1 MRETE
6 SSIEKRNTH
15 KNHLSKD
22 ENLHISFL
30 CCIFALEMTNQ
41 SLYDIILPLA
51 IADVYTYNIPE
62 ALLPIAYRQSPII
75 GCRVLVPLG
84 KKSIIGI
91 IYRQHEGELPANVK
105 VRDVLQ
111 IIDDTPIVTTEQ
123 LKLWEWLSSYY
134 MCTLGEVMAAALPSE
149 IIDDNYSA
157 ATTQY
162 IQLSPAFLAKEA
174 QEQLLGELK
183 RAKKQE
189 QLVRDFL
196 RLAQNYQVER
206 RALLDQSGVSG
217 AILRTLIDK
226 GIFLE
231 EERPISRL
239 RQYNGETQ
247 QPHPLDSQQTKA
259 IKEIRESWQ
268 EKNVTLLHGVT
279 SSGKTEVYIHLI
291 EEVLQQGKQVLY
303 LVPEIALTT
312 QLTDRLQAVF
322 GDKLVVYH
330 SKFSNA
336 ERVEIYNQ
344 VQCSSTEVQHSSK
357 LSSEE
362 KTILNYIEREALN
375 HAEQVETPKTRGRLI
390 LGARSAIFLPF
401 SNLGLI
407 IVDEE
412 HEPSYKQQDPAP
424 RYHARSAAIMM
435 AHWYGAKVLLGTAT
449 PSIESYYNAL
459 TGKYGLVE
467 MTERFQG
474 LQLPQITLIDL
485 QRQYHRKEMYGHFS
499 DPLVDR
505 IREELAKGKQVILF
519 QNRRGYAPFLQCPS
533 CGEVPK
539 CPNCDVSMTYHKANR
554 TLVCHCCGHSSSAQN
569 HCPKCKTEYR
579 TQGFGTERLEEEI
592 QGLFPEARV
601 LRMDLDSTRKKDAY
615 QTIIDRFA
623 KHEVDILIGTQ
634 MVTKGLH
641 FNDVSLVAVLQADS
655 LLNQPDFR
663 SYEHAFQMLEQVSG
677 RAGRTGSQGEVMI
690 QTFNTK
696 NPVFEFLKTHNYK
709 GLYHQQIAERE
720 LFKYPPYQ
728 RLIMLTL
735 RHRDLGRL
743 EAAATLLQQS
753 LQQSFGERVSGVII
767 PSVTKVNN
775 QWVRQIRLRV
785 ETTANITRAK
795 ALVKEHI
802 AIVQQHEKCK
812 GTIILP
818 DVDPM

>member
-1 MRETE
+1 MQ
-6 SSIEKRNTH
+6 
-15 KNHLSKD
+15 
-22 ENLHISFL
+22 F
-30 CCIFALEMTNQ
+30 
-41 SLYDIILPLA
+41 DIILPLA
-51 IADVYTYNIPE
+51 IADVYTYNIPA
-62 ALLPIAYRQSPII
+62 ALLPIANRQSPTT

-91 IYRQHEGELPANVK
+91 IYRQHEGDLPANVK

-111 IIDDTPIVTTEQ
+111 IVDETPIVTAEQ

-162 IQLSPAFLAKEA
+162 IQLSPAYLAKEA

-196 RLAQNYQVER
+196 LRLAQNYQVER
-206 RALLDQSGVSG
+206 RVLLEQSGVSG
-217 AILRTLIDK
+217 AILRILIDK

-239 RQYNGETQ
+239 RQYTGETQ
-247 QPHPLDSQQTKA
+247 MPHSLDSQQSRA
-259 IKEIRESWQ
+259 IREIRESWQ

-291 EEVLQQGKQVLY
+291 EEMLKQGKQVLY

-330 SKFSNA
+330 SKFTNA
-336 ERVEIYNQ
+336 ERVEIYH
-344 VQCSSTEVQHSSK
+344 EVK
-357 LSSEE
+357 GER
-362 KTILNYIEREALN
+362 REA
-375 HAEQVETPKTRGRLI
+375 KGRVI

-401 SNLGLI
+401 SDLGLI

-435 AHWYGAKVLLGTAT
+435 ANWYGAKVLLGTAT

-459 TGKYGLVE
+459 NGKYGLVE

-474 LQLPQITLIDL
+474 LQLPHITLIDL
-485 QRQYHRKEMYGHFS
+485 QRQYHRKEMYGHFA

-554 TLVCHCCGHSSSAQN
+554 TLVCHCCGHSTIAPN
-569 HCPKCKTEYR
+569 YCPKCKTEYR

-592 QGLFPEARV
+592 QGLFPDARV

-690 QTFNTK
+690 QTFDPK
-696 NPVFEFLKTHNYK
+696 NSLYQHLIAHDYQ
-709 GLYHQQIAERE
+709 GLYAEQIAERKA
-720 LFKYPPYQ
+720 FGFPPHH
-728 RLIMLTL
+728 RMIMLTL
-735 RHRDLGRL
+735 KHRDMQRL
-743 EAAATLLQQS
+743 TAASDMLQQR
-753 LQQSFGERVSGVII
+753 LQHAFGTRVSGVIL
-767 PSVTKVNN
+767 PSVARTQNMY
-775 QWVRQIRLRV
+775 VRQIRLTI
-785 ETTANITRAK
+785 EANANIARAK
-795 ALVKEHI
+795 EMVREQI
-802 AIVQQHEKCK
+802 MFVQQQATCK

>member
-1 MRETE
+1 M
-6 SSIEKRNTH
+6 
-15 KNHLSKD
+15 
-22 ENLHISFL
+22 HISFL
-30 CCIFALEMTNQ
+30 FCTFAFEMTNQ

-62 ALLPIAYRQSPII
+62 ALLPIANRQLPIT

-91 IYRQHEGELPANVK
+91 IYRQHEGELPASVK
-105 VRDVLQ
+105 VRDALQ
-111 IIDDTPIVTTEQ
+111 IIDETPIITAEQ

-162 IQLSPAFLAKEA
+162 IQLSPAYLAKEA
-174 QEQLLGELK
+174 QQQLLGELK

-206 RALLDQSGVSG
+206 RLLLEQTGVSG

-226 GIFLE
+226 GIFIE

-247 QPHPLDSQQTKA
+247 QPHPLDSQQSRA
-259 IKEIRESWQ
+259 IAEIRESWQ

-322 GDKLVVYH
+322 GDQLVVYH

-336 ERVEIYNQ
+336 ERVEIYNEVRQ
-344 VQCSSTEVQHSSK
+344 ASPKSSPK
-357 LSSEE
+357 GKDFNFEE
-362 KTILNYIEREALN
+362 KLPSLQGGAG
-375 HAEQVETPKTRGRLI
+375 GRLI

-435 AHWYGAKVLLGTAT
+435 THWYRAKVLLGTAT
-449 PSIESYYNAL
+449 PSIESYHNAL
-459 TGKYGLVE
+459 SGKYGLVE

-474 LQLPQITLIDL
+474 LQLPQITMIDL
-485 QRQYHRKEMYGHFS
+485 QHQYHRKEMYGHFS

-519 QNRRGYAPFLQCPS
+519 QNRRGYAPVLQCTK
-533 CGEVPK
+533 CGEAPK
-539 CPNCDVSMTYHKANR
+539 CPNCDVTMTYHKAHN
-554 TLVCHCCGHSSSAQN
+554 TLNCHYCGHHSSIITRGSLLT
-569 HCPKCKTEYR
+569 CPKCGGEMR

-655 LLNQPDFR
+655 LLNTPDFR

-690 QTFNTK
+690 QTFDPK
-696 NPVFEFLKTHNYK
+696 NN
-709 GLYHQQIAERE
+709 LYQHLIHHDYQALYNEQIAERKA
-720 LFKYPPYQ
+720 FGFPPYH
-728 RLIMLTL
+728 RMIMLTL
-735 RHRDLGRL
+735 KHRDIGRL
-743 EAAATLLQQS
+743 DAASSMLQQR
-753 LQQSFGERVSGVII
+753 LQQVFGTRVSGVIV
-767 PSVTKVNN
+767 PSVARTQNMY
-775 QWVRQIRLRV
+775 VRQIRLTI
-785 ETTANITRAK
+785 EATANISRAK
-795 ALVKEHI
+795 EMLREQI
-802 AIVQQHEKCK
+802 CFVQQQNQCK

>member
-1 MRETE
+1 MGNE
-6 SSIEKRNTH
+6 
-15 KNHLSKD
+15 
-22 ENLHISFL
+22 
-30 CCIFALEMTNQ
+30 

-51 IADVYTYNIPE
+51 IADVYTYRTLSIP
-62 ALLPIAYRQSPII
+62 LQGGRDVI

-91 IYRQHEGELPANVK
+91 IYRKHEGELPASVK

-111 IIDDTPIVTTEQ
+111 IVDETPIVTAEQ

-162 IQLSPAFLAKEA
+162 IQLSPAYLAKEA

-206 RALLDQSGVSG
+206 RILLEQSGVSG

-239 RQYNGETQ
+239 RQYKGETQ
-247 QPHPLDSQQTKA
+247 QPHLLDSQQSRA
-259 IKEIRESWQ
+259 IAEIRESWQ

-291 EEVLQQGKQVLY
+291 EEILQQGKQVLY

-336 ERVEIYNQ
+336 ERVEIYNNIRTKNQ
-344 VQCSSTEVQHSSK
+344 EPRT
-357 LSSEE
+357 
-362 KTILNYIEREALN
+362 KTGK
-375 HAEQVETPKTRGRLI
+375 VI

-401 SNLGLI
+401 SDLGLI

-435 AHWYGAKVLLGTAT
+435 AQWYGAKVLLGTAT
-449 PSIESYYNAL
+449 PSIESYHNAL
-459 TGKYGLVE
+459 NGKYGLVE

-485 QRQYHRKEMYGHFS
+485 QRQYHRKEMYGHFA

-554 TLVCHCCGHSSSAQN
+554 SLVCHCCGHSTSAPTL
-569 HCPKCKTEYR
+569 CPKCKIEYR

-592 QGLFPEARV
+592 QGLFPEALV

-655 LLNQPDFR
+655 ILNQPDFR
-663 SYEHAFQMLEQVSG
+663 SYEYAFQMLEQVSG
-677 RAGRTGSQGEVMI
+677 RAGRTGCQGEVMI
-690 QTFNTK
+690 QTFDPK
-696 NPVFEFLKTHNYK
+696 NSLYQHLIEHDYQ
-709 GLYHQQIAERE
+709 GLYAEQIAERKA
-720 LFKYPPYQ
+720 FGFPPYH
-728 RLIMLTL
+728 RMIMLTL
-735 RHRDLGRL
+735 KHRDMGRL
-743 EAAATLLQQS
+743 EAASGLLQQR
-753 LQQSFGERVSGVII
+753 LQQAFGTRVSGVIV
-767 PSVTKVNN
+767 PSVARTQNMY
-775 QWVRQIRLRV
+775 VRQIRLTI
-785 ETTANITRAK
+785 EANANITRAK
-795 ALVKEHI
+795 EMVREQSRW
-802 AIVQQHEKCK
+802 VQQQTQCK
-812 GTIILP
+812 GVVILP

>member
-1 MRETE
+1 M
-6 SSIEKRNTH
+6 
-15 KNHLSKD
+15 L
-22 ENLHISFL
+22 F
-30 CCIFALEMTNQ
+30 
-41 SLYDIILPLA
+41 DIILPLA
-51 IADVYTYNIPE
+51 IADVYTYRVSDT
-62 ALLPIAYRQSPII
+62 ALRAPQQSTDCSGAPLRDGVPPI

-91 IYRQHEGELPANVK
+91 IYRKHEGELPASVK

-111 IIDDTPIVTTEQ
+111 IIDDTPIVTAEQ

-162 IQLSPAFLAKEA
+162 IQLSPAYLAKEA

-189 QLVRDFL
+189 QLVHDFL

-206 RALLDQSGVSG
+206 RTLLEQSGVSG

-239 RQYNGETQ
+239 RQYTGETQ
-247 QPHPLDSQQTKA
+247 QPHSLDSQQSRA
-259 IKEIRESWQ
+259 IAEIRESWQ

-291 EEVLQQGKQVLY
+291 EEVLQLGKQVLY

-336 ERVEIYNQ
+336 ERVEIYH
-344 VQCSSTEVQHSSK
+344 EVK
-357 LSSEE
+357 GDEAMR
-362 KTILNYIEREALN
+362 REAR
-375 HAEQVETPKTRGRLI
+375 VI

-401 SNLGLI
+401 SELGLI

-435 AHWYGAKVLLGTAT
+435 AGWYGAKVLLGTAT
-449 PSIESYYNAL
+449 PSIESYHNAL
-459 TGKYGLVE
+459 NGKYGLVE

-474 LQLPQITLIDL
+474 LQLPQITMIDL
-485 QRQYHRKEMYGHFS
+485 QRQYHRKEMYGHFA
-499 DPLVDR
+499 DPLVYR

-554 TLVCHCCGHSSSAQN
+554 TLVCHCCGHSTSAPN

-655 LLNQPDFR
+655 LLNTPDFR

-690 QTFNTK
+690 QTFDPK
-696 NPVFEFLKTHNYK
+696 NSLYQHLIQHDYQ
-709 GLYHQQIAERE
+709 GLYAEQIAERKA
-720 LFKYPPYQ
+720 FGFPPYY
-728 RLIMLTL
+728 RMIMLTL
-735 RHRDLGRL
+735 KHRDMQRL
-743 EAAATLLQQS
+743 TAASDMLQQR
-753 LQQSFGERVSGVII
+753 LQQAFGTRVSGVIV
-767 PSVTKVNN
+767 PSVARTQNMY
-775 QWVRQIRLRV
+775 VRQIRLTI
-785 ETTANITRAK
+785 EANANITRAK
-795 ALVKEHI
+795 TLLKEHI
-802 AIVQQHEKCK
+802 SFVQQQDKCK

>member
-1 MRETE
+1 ML
-6 SSIEKRNTH
+6 IYCFLIK
-15 KNHLSKD
+15 KC
-22 ENLHISFL
+22 SFTCTCVFFVVPL
-30 CCIFALEMTNQ
+30 QEMTNQ

-51 IADVYTYNIPE
+51 IADVYTYRTPSIP
-62 ALLPIAYRQSPII
+62 LQGGRDVI

-84 KKSIIGI
+84 KKSVIGI
-91 IYRQHEGELPANVK
+91 IYRKHEGELPANVK

-111 IIDDTPIVTTEQ
+111 IVDETPIVTAEQ
-123 LKLWEWLSSYY
+123 IKLWEWLSSYY

-162 IQLSPAFLAKEA
+162 IQLSPAYLAKEV
-174 QEQLLGELK
+174 QEQLFRELK

-206 RALLDQSGVSG
+206 RVLLEQSGVSG

-239 RQYNGETQ
+239 RQYKGETQ
-247 QPHPLDSQQTKA
+247 KPHTLDSQQSRA
-259 IKEIRESWQ
+259 IEEIRKSWQ

-322 GDKLVVYH
+322 GDRLVVYH

-336 ERVEIYNQ
+336 ERVEIYN
-344 VQCSSTEVQHSSK
+344 EVK
-357 LSSEE
+357 GDRL
-362 KTILNYIEREALN
+362 K
-375 HAEQVETPKTRGRLI
+375 VKGRVI

-401 SNLGLI
+401 SELGLI

-435 AHWYGAKVLLGTAT
+435 AQWYGAKVLLGTAT
-449 PSIESYYNAL
+449 PSIESYHNAL
-459 TGKYGLVE
+459 SGKYGLVE

-474 LQLPQITLIDL
+474 LQLPTITMIDL
-485 QRQYHRKEMYGHFS
+485 QRQYHRKEMYGHFA

-554 TLVCHCCGHSSSAQN
+554 TLVCHCCGHSISAPS

-592 QGLFPEARV
+592 QGLFPKARV

-690 QTFNTK
+690 QTFDPK
-696 NPVFEFLKTHNYK
+696 NSLYQHLIAHDYQ
-709 GLYHQQIAERE
+709 GLYSEQIAERKA
-720 LFKYPPYQ
+720 FGFPPYH
-728 RLIMLTL
+728 RMIMLTL
-735 RHRDLGRL
+735 KHRDMQRL
-743 EAAATLLQQS
+743 TAASSMLQQR
-753 LQQSFGERVSGVII
+753 LQQAFGSRVSGVIL
-767 PSVTKVNN
+767 PSVARTQNMY
-775 QWVRQIRLRV
+775 VRQIRLTI
-785 ETTANITRAK
+785 EANANIVRAK
-795 ALVKEHI
+795 ELVREQSRW
-802 AIVQQHEKCK
+802 VQQQAQCK
-812 GTIILP
+812 GIIILP

>member
-1 MRETE
+1 M
-6 SSIEKRNTH
+6 
-15 KNHLSKD
+15 L
-22 ENLHISFL
+22 F
-30 CCIFALEMTNQ
+30 
-41 SLYDIILPLA
+41 DIILPLA
-51 IADVYTYNIPE
+51 IADVYTYRVVDARE
-62 ALLPIAYRQSPII
+62 ASYGTAMPIGNGTAMPIGYGTAAPIGYGTAQAPI

-91 IYRQHEGELPANVK
+91 IYRKHEGELPENVK

-111 IIDDTPIVTTEQ
+111 IIDDTPIVTSQQ
-123 LKLWEWLSSYY
+123 LQLWDWLSSYY

-162 IQLSPAFLAKEA
+162 IQLAPAYLAKEA

-206 RALLDQSGVSG
+206 RVLLEQSGVSG

-231 EERPISRL
+231 EEHPISRL
-239 RQYNGETQ
+239 RQYRGETQ
-247 QPHPLDSQQTKA
+247 LPHNLDNQQSRA
-259 IKEIRESWQ
+259 IAEIRKSWQ

-291 EEVLQQGKQVLY
+291 EEVLKQGKQVLY

-344 VQCSSTEVQHSSK
+344 VQYSSTVVQHSSK
-357 LSSEE
+357 LSSEK
-362 KTILNYIEREALN
+362 KTILNNFEREALN
-375 HAEQVETPKTRGRLI
+375 YAEQVDTPKTRGRLI

-401 SNLGLI
+401 NNLGLI

-435 AHWYGAKVLLGTAT
+435 AQWYGAKVLLGTAT
-449 PSIESYYNAL
+449 PSIESYHNAL
-459 TGKYGLVE
+459 NGKYGLVE

-474 LQLPQITLIDL
+474 LQLPHITLIDL
-485 QRQYHRKEMYGHFS
+485 QRQYHRKEMYGHFA

-539 CPNCDVSMTYHKANR
+539 CPNCDVSMTYHKANH
-554 TLVCHCCGHSSSAQN
+554 TLVCHCCGHSATAPN
-569 HCPKCKTEYR
+569 HCPKCNTEYR

-592 QGLFPEARV
+592 HGLFPAARV

-615 QTIIDRFA
+615 QTIIDQFA

-655 LLNQPDFR
+655 LLNQPNFR
-663 SYEHAFQMLEQVSG
+663 SYEQAFQMLEQVSG

-690 QTFNTK
+690 QTFDPK
-696 NPVFEFLKTHNYK
+696 NSLYQHLIEHDYQ
-709 GLYHQQIAERE
+709 GLFAEQIAERKA
-720 LFKYPPYQ
+720 FGFPPYH
-728 RLIMLTL
+728 RMIMLTL
-735 RHRDLGRL
+735 KHRDMQRL
-743 EAAATLLQQS
+743 TTASDLLQQR
-753 LQQSFGERVSGVII
+753 LQQVFGARISGVIM
-767 PSVTKVNN
+767 PSIARTQNMH
-775 QWVRQIRLRV
+775 VRQIRLTI
-785 ETTANITRAK
+785 EANANIARAK
-795 ALVKEHI
+795 EMVREQIKLVL
-802 AIVQQHEKCK
+802 QHATCK
-812 GTIILP
+812 GTIIQP

>member
-1 MRETE
+1 M
-6 SSIEKRNTH
+6 
-15 KNHLSKD
+15 
-22 ENLHISFL
+22 
-30 CCIFALEMTNQ
+30 
-41 SLYDIILPLA
+41 LYDIILPLA
-51 IADVYTYNIPE
+51 ISDVYTYNIPE
-62 ALLPIAYRQSPII
+62 TIQYPQI
-75 GCRVLVPLG
+75 GSRVLVPIG
-84 KKSIIGI
+84 RKSIIGI
-91 IYRQHEGELPANVK
+91 IYRRHEGELAPNIK
-105 VRDVLQ
+105 VRDIMQV
-111 IIDDTPIVTTEQ
+111 IDEQPIVTEKQ
-123 LKLWEWLSSYY
+123 LQLWDWLSQYY

-157 ATTQY
+157 ATTQF
-162 IQLSPAFLAKEA
+162 IQLSPAYIAKEA
-174 QEQLLGELK
+174 QEQLFKDLQ

-206 RALLDQSGVSG
+206 RVLLEQSGVSG
-217 AILRTLIDK
+217 AILRILIDK
-226 GIFLE
+226 GVFLE
-231 EERPISRL
+231 EQRPISRL
-239 RQYNGETQ
+239 QQYTGETQ
-247 QPHPLDSQQTKA
+247 SPHTLDQQQSKA
-259 IKEIRESWQ
+259 LAAIQQAW
-268 EKNVTLLHGVT
+268 EKTPVTLLHGVT
-279 SSGKTEVYIHLI
+279 SSGKTEVYIHL
-291 EEVLQQGKQVLY
+291 VDQALKQGKQVLY

-312 QLTDRLQAVF
+312 QLTDRLRAVF
-322 GDKLVVYH
+322 GDQLVVYH
-330 SKFSNA
+330 SRFSNA
-336 ERVEIYNQ
+336 ERVEIYNR
-344 VQCSSTEVQHSSK
+344 VKEDEAMRRRGEEVK
-357 LSSEE
+357 G
-362 KTILNYIEREALN
+362 K
-375 HAEQVETPKTRGRLI
+375 VI

-401 SNLGLI
+401 NDLGLI

-467 MTERFQG
+467 MKERFQG
-474 LQLPQITLIDL
+474 LQLPQITMIDL
-485 QRQYHRKEMYGHFS
+485 QRQYHRKEMYGHFA

-505 IREELAKGKQVILF
+505 IREELSKGKQVILF
-519 QNRRGYAPFLQCPS
+519 QNRRGYAPVLQCTQ
-533 CGEVPK
+533 CGEAPK
-539 CPNCDVSMTYHKANR
+539 CPNCDVTMTYHKAHN
-554 TLVCHCCGHSSSAQN
+554 TLNCHYCGHHSSLITHSSSLT
-569 HCPKCKTEYR
+569 CPKCGGEMR

-601 LRMDLDSTRKKDAY
+601 ARMDLDSTRKKDAH

-655 LLNQPDFR
+655 LLNTPDFR
-663 SYEHAFQMLEQVSG
+663 SYEQAFQMLEQVSG

-690 QTFNTK
+690 QTFNPK
-696 NPVFEFLKTHNYK
+696 NPVFEFLKAHDYE
-709 GLYHQQIAERE
+709 GLYQQQIAERE

-743 EAAATLLQQS
+743 DAAATLLQQR

-767 PSVTKVNN
+767 PSVTKISN

-785 ETTANITRAK
+785 ETTANIARAK
-795 ALVKEHI
+795 VLLKEHI
-802 AIVQQHEKCK
+802 VFVQQQEKCK

>member
-1 MRETE
+1 M
-6 SSIEKRNTH
+6 
-15 KNHLSKD
+15 KD
-22 ENLHISFL
+22 ENLHM
-30 CCIFALEMTNQ
+30 CIFCRTFAFEMTDQ

-51 IADVYTYNIPE
+51 IADVYTYRVVDA
-62 ALLPIAYRQSPII
+62 ALRAPQQSTDCSGTPLRDGVPPNGYRTAMPI

-84 KKSIIGI
+84 KKSVIGI
-91 IYRQHEGELPANVK
+91 IYRKHEGELPANVK

-111 IIDDTPIVTTEQ
+111 IVDETPIVTAEQ
-123 LKLWEWLSSYY
+123 IKLWEWLSSYY

-162 IQLSPAFLAKEA
+162 IQLAPVYLAKEA
-174 QEQLLGELK
+174 QEQLFGELK

-206 RALLDQSGVSG
+206 RLLLEQTGVSG

-239 RQYNGETQ
+239 RQYKGETQ
-247 QPHPLDSQQTKA
+247 KPHTLDSQQSRV
-259 IKEIRESWQ
+259 IEEIRKSWQ
-268 EKNVTLLHGVT
+268 ERNVTLLHGVT

-291 EEVLQQGKQVLY
+291 KEVLQQDKQVLY

-336 ERVEIYNQ
+336 ERVEIYNHIRAKNQ
-344 VQCSSTEVQHSSK
+344 EPRT
-357 LSSEE
+357 
-362 KTILNYIEREALN
+362 KTGK
-375 HAEQVETPKTRGRLI
+375 VI

-401 SNLGLI
+401 SELGLI

-435 AHWYGAKVLLGTAT
+435 AQWYGAKVLLGTAT
-449 PSIESYYNAL
+449 PSIESYHNAL
-459 TGKYGLVE
+459 SGKYGLVE

-474 LQLPQITLIDL
+474 LQLPKITMIDL
-485 QRQYHRKEMYGHFS
+485 QRQYHRKEMYGHFA

-554 TLVCHCCGHSSSAQN
+554 TLVCHCCGHSISAPS

-690 QTFNTK
+690 QTFDPK
-696 NPVFEFLKTHNYK
+696 NSLYQHLIAHDYQ
-709 GLYHQQIAERE
+709 GLYSEQIAERKV
-720 LFKYPPYQ
+720 FGFPPYH
-728 RLIMLTL
+728 RMIMLTL
-735 RHRDLGRL
+735 KHRDMQRL
-743 EAAATLLQQS
+743 TAASSMLQQR
-753 LQQSFGERVSGVII
+753 LQQAFGSRVSGVIL
-767 PSVTKVNN
+767 PSVARTQNMY
-775 QWVRQIRLRV
+775 VRQIRLTI
-785 ETTANITRAK
+785 EANANIVRAK
-795 ALVKEHI
+795 ELVREHI
-802 AIVQQHEKCK
+802 GFVQQQSACK

>member
-1 MRETE
+1 
-6 SSIEKRNTH
+6 
-15 KNHLSKD
+15 
-22 ENLHISFL
+22 
-30 CCIFALEMTNQ
+30 MTNQ

-51 IADVYTYNIPE
+51 IADVYTYRVSDIG
-62 ALLPIAYRQSPII
+62 YRVSDASLI

-91 IYRQHEGELPANVK
+91 IYRKHEGELPTNVK

-111 IIDDTPIVTTEQ
+111 IVDETPIVTAEQ

-162 IQLSPAFLAKEA
+162 IQLSPAYLAKEA

-206 RALLDQSGVSG
+206 RVLLEQSGVSG

-239 RQYNGETQ
+239 RQYNGEIQ
-247 QPHPLDSQQTKA
+247 QPHTLDSQQSRA
-259 IKEIRESWQ
+259 IAEIRESWL

-336 ERVEIYNQ
+336 ERVEIYNEVRQ
-344 VQCSSTEVQHSSK
+344 ASPKSSPK
-357 LSSEE
+357 GKDFNFEE
-362 KTILNYIEREALN
+362 KLPSLQGGAG
-375 HAEQVETPKTRGRLI
+375 GRLI

-401 SNLGLI
+401 NNLGLI

-449 PSIESYYNAL
+449 PSIESYHNAL
-459 TGKYGLVE
+459 SGKYGLVE

-474 LQLPQITLIDL
+474 LQLPQITMIDL
-485 QRQYHRKEMYGHFS
+485 QRQYHRKEMYGHFA
-499 DPLVDR
+499 DPLVDK

-519 QNRRGYAPFLQCPS
+519 QNRRGYAPVLQCTK
-533 CGEVPK
+533 CGEAPK
-539 CPNCDVSMTYHKANR
+539 CPNCDVTMTYHKATNS
-554 TLVCHCCGHSSSAQN
+554 LVCHYCGHSTRIPSK
-569 HCPKCKTEYR
+569 CPKCGGEMR

-592 QGLFPEARV
+592 HGLFPEARV
-601 LRMDLDSTRKKDAY
+601 ARMDLDSTRKKDAY

-623 KHEVDILIGTQ
+623 NHEVDILIGTQ

-655 LLNQPDFR
+655 LLNTPDFR
-663 SYEHAFQMLEQVSG
+663 SYEQAFQMLEQVSG
-677 RAGRTGSQGEVMI
+677 RAGRTSSQGEVMV
-690 QTFNTK
+690 QTFNPK
-696 NPVFEFLKTHNYK
+696 NPVFEFLKTHDYE
-709 GLYHQQIAERE
+709 GLYSQQIAERE

-743 EAAATLLQQS
+743 EAAATLLQQR

-767 PSVTKVNN
+767 PSVTKVSN
-775 QWVRQIRLRV
+775 QWVRQIRLRI
-785 ETTANITRAK
+785 ETTANIARAK

-802 AIVQQHEKCK
+802 TFVQQQEKCK

>member
-1 MRETE
+1 M
-6 SSIEKRNTH
+6 
-15 KNHLSKD
+15 
-22 ENLHISFL
+22 HISFL
-30 CCIFALEMTNQ
+30 FCTFAFEMTNQ

-62 ALLPIAYRQSPII
+62 ALLPIANRQLPIT

-91 IYRQHEGELPANVK
+91 IYRQHEGELPASVK
-105 VRDVLQ
+105 VRDALQ
-111 IIDDTPIVTTEQ
+111 IIDETPIITAEQ

-162 IQLSPAFLAKEA
+162 IQLSPAYLAKEA
-174 QEQLLGELK
+174 QQQLLGELK

-206 RALLDQSGVSG
+206 RLLLEQTGVSG

-226 GIFLE
+226 GIFIE

-247 QPHPLDSQQTKA
+247 QPHSLDSQQSRA
-259 IKEIRESWQ
+259 IAEIRESWQ

-322 GDKLVVYH
+322 GDQLVVYH

-336 ERVEIYNQ
+336 ERVEIYNEVRQ
-344 VQCSSTEVQHSSK
+344 ASPKSSPK
-357 LSSEE
+357 GKDFNFEE
-362 KTILNYIEREALN
+362 KLPSLQGGAG
-375 HAEQVETPKTRGRLI
+375 GRLI

-435 AHWYGAKVLLGTAT
+435 THWYRAKVLLGTAT
-449 PSIESYYNAL
+449 PSIESYHNAL
-459 TGKYGLVE
+459 SGKYGLVE

-474 LQLPQITLIDL
+474 LQLPQITMIDL
-485 QRQYHRKEMYGHFS
+485 QHQYHRKEMYGHFS

-519 QNRRGYAPFLQCPS
+519 QNRRGYAPVLQCTK
-533 CGEVPK
+533 CGEAPK
-539 CPNCDVSMTYHKANR
+539 CPNCDVTMTYHKAHN
-554 TLVCHCCGHSSSAQN
+554 TLNCHYCGHHSSIITRGSLLT
-569 HCPKCKTEYR
+569 CPKCGGEMR

-655 LLNQPDFR
+655 LLNTPDFR

-690 QTFNTK
+690 QTFDPK
-696 NPVFEFLKTHNYK
+696 NN
-709 GLYHQQIAERE
+709 LYQHLIHHDYQALYNEQIAERKA
-720 LFKYPPYQ
+720 FGFPPYH
-728 RLIMLTL
+728 RMIMLTL
-735 RHRDLGRL
+735 KHRDIGRL
-743 EAAATLLQQS
+743 DAASSMLQQR
-753 LQQSFGERVSGVII
+753 LQQVFGTRVSGVIV
-767 PSVTKVNN
+767 PSVARTQNMY
-775 QWVRQIRLRV
+775 VRQIRLTI
-785 ETTANITRAK
+785 EATANISRAK
-795 ALVKEHI
+795 EMLREQI
-802 AIVQQHEKCK
+802 CFVQQQNQCK

>member
-1 MRETE
+1 M
-6 SSIEKRNTH
+6 
-15 KNHLSKD
+15 
-22 ENLHISFL
+22 HISFL
-30 CCIFALEMTNQ
+30 FCTFAFEMTNQ

-62 ALLPIAYRQSPII
+62 ALLPIAYRLSPIT

-91 IYRQHEGELPANVK
+91 IYRKHEGELPASVK

-111 IIDDTPIVTTEQ
+111 IIDDTPIVTAEQ

-134 MCTLGEVMAAALPSE
+134 MCTLGEVMSAALPSE

-162 IQLSPAFLAKEA
+162 IQLSPAYLAQEA
-174 QEQLLGELK
+174 QEQLFKDLQ

-206 RALLDQSGVSG
+206 RLLLEQSGVSG

-247 QPHPLDSQQTKA
+247 QPHSLDSQQSRA
-259 IKEIRESWQ
+259 ITEIRESWL

-336 ERVEIYNQ
+336 ERVEIYH
-344 VQCSSTEVQHSSK
+344 EVK
-357 LSSEE
+357 GDEAMR
-362 KTILNYIEREALN
+362 REAR
-375 HAEQVETPKTRGRLI
+375 VI

-401 SNLGLI
+401 SDLGLI

-449 PSIESYYNAL
+449 PSIESFHNAL
-459 TGKYGLVE
+459 SGKYGLVE
-467 MTERFQG
+467 MKERFQG
-474 LQLPQITLIDL
+474 LQLPQITMIDL
-485 QRQYHRKEMYGHFS
+485 QRQYHRKEMYGHFA
-499 DPLVDR
+499 DPLVDK

-519 QNRRGYAPFLQCPS
+519 QNRRGYAPVLQCTK
-533 CGEVPK
+533 CGEAPK
-539 CPNCDVSMTYHKANR
+539 CPNCDVTMTYHKATNS
-554 TLVCHCCGHSSSAQN
+554 LVCHYCGHSTRIPSK
-569 HCPKCKTEYR
+569 CPKCDGEMR

-592 QGLFPEARV
+592 HGLFPEARV
-601 LRMDLDSTRKKDAY
+601 ARMDLDSTRKKDAY
-615 QTIIDRFA
+615 QTIIDQFA
-623 KHEVDILIGTQ
+623 NHEVDILIGTQ

-655 LLNQPDFR
+655 LLNTPDFR
-663 SYEHAFQMLEQVSG
+663 SYEQAFQMLEQVSG

-690 QTFNTK
+690 QTFNPK
-696 NPVFEFLKTHNYK
+696 NPVFEFLKAHDYN
-709 GLYHQQIAERE
+709 GLYNQQIAERE

-743 EAAATLLQQS
+743 DAAATLLQQR

-767 PSVTKVNN
+767 PSVTKVSN
-775 QWVRQIRLRV
+775 QWVRQIRLRI

-795 ALVKEHI
+795 TLLKEQI
-802 AIVQQHEKCK
+802 LFVQQQEKCK

>member
-1 MRETE
+1 M
-6 SSIEKRNTH
+6 
-15 KNHLSKD
+15 
-22 ENLHISFL
+22 
-30 CCIFALEMTNQ
+30 
-41 SLYDIILPLA
+41 
-51 IADVYTYNIPE
+51 
-62 ALLPIAYRQSPII
+62 
-75 GCRVLVPLG
+75 VPLG
-84 KKSIIGI
+84 RKSIIGI
-91 IYRQHEGELPANVK
+91 IYRKHEGELPANIK
-105 VRDVLQ
+105 VRDVMQ
-111 IIDDTPIVTTEQ
+111 IIDEEPIVTAEQ

-162 IQLSPAFLAKEA
+162 IQLAPAYLAKEA

-206 RALLDQSGVSG
+206 RVLLEQSGVSG
-217 AILRTLIDK
+217 AILRTLIEK
-226 GIFLE
+226 GVFLE
-231 EERPISRL
+231 EQRPVSRL
-239 RQYNGETQ
+239 LQYTGEIQSPKTLDIQ
-247 QPHPLDSQQTKA
+247 QSRALTA
-259 IKEIRESWQ
+259 IQRAW
-268 EKNVTLLHGVT
+268 EKTPVTLLHGVT

-291 EEVLQQGKQVLY
+291 DQALKQGKQVLY

-312 QLTDRLQAVF
+312 QLTDRLRAVF
-322 GDKLVVYH
+322 GDQLLVYH

-344 VQCSSTEVQHSSK
+344 VKGDEAMRRRG
-357 LSSEE
+357 EE
-362 KTILNYIEREALN
+362 AKGM
-375 HAEQVETPKTRGRLI
+375 VI

-401 SNLGLI
+401 NDLGLI

-435 AHWYGAKVLLGTAT
+435 AYWYGAKVLLGTAT

-459 TGKYGLVE
+459 SGKYGLVE
-467 MTERFQG
+467 MKERFQG
-474 LQLPQITLIDL
+474 LQLPQISMIDL
-485 QRQYHRKEMYGHFS
+485 QRQYHRKEMYGHFA

-519 QNRRGYAPFLQCPS
+519 QNRRGYAPVLQCTQ
-533 CGEVPK
+533 CGEAPK
-539 CPNCDVSMTYHKANR
+539 CPNCDVTMTYHKATNS
-554 TLVCHCCGHSSSAQN
+554 LVCHYCGHSTRIPSK
-569 HCPKCKTEYR
+569 CPKCGGEMR

-601 LRMDLDSTRKKDAY
+601 ARMDLDSTRKKDAY

-623 KHEVDILIGTQ
+623 NHEVDILIGTQ

-655 LLNQPDFR
+655 LLNTPDFR
-663 SYEHAFQMLEQVSG
+663 SYEQAFQMLEQVSG

-690 QTFNTK
+690 QTFNPK
-696 NPVFEFLKTHNYK
+696 NPIFEYLKTHDYK
-709 GLYHQQIAERE
+709 GLYQQQIAERE

-743 EAAATLLQQS
+743 EAAATLLQQR

-767 PSVTKVNN
+767 PSVTKISN

-785 ETTANITRAK
+785 ETTANIAQAK

-802 AIVQQHEKCK
+802 TFVQRQEKSK

>member
-1 MRETE
+1 ML
-6 SSIEKRNTH
+6 IYCFLIK
-15 KNHLSKD
+15 KC
-22 ENLHISFL
+22 SFTCTCVFFVVPL
-30 CCIFALEMTNQ
+30 QQMTNQ

-51 IADVYTYNIPE
+51 IADVYTYRTPSIP
-62 ALLPIAYRQSPII
+62 LQGGRDVI

-84 KKSIIGI
+84 KKSVIGI
-91 IYRQHEGELPANVK
+91 IYRKHEGELPANVK

-111 IIDDTPIVTTEQ
+111 IVDETPIITAEQ

-157 ATTQY
+157 ATTQH
-162 IQLSPAFLAKEA
+162 IQLAPAYLAQEA
-174 QEQLLGELK
+174 QEQLFRELK

-206 RALLDQSGVSG
+206 RLLLEQAGVSG

-239 RQYNGETQ
+239 RQYKGETQ
-247 QPHPLDSQQTKA
+247 KPHTLDSQQSRA
-259 IKEIRESWQ
+259 IEEIRKSWQ

-322 GDKLVVYH
+322 GDRLVVYH

-336 ERVEIYNQ
+336 ERVEIYHACHGTPEIGRPKAYRTAKGLWDGQ
-344 VQCSSTEVQHSSK
+344 RPIG
-357 LSSEE
+357 EE
-362 KTILNYIEREALN
+362 AK
-375 HAEQVETPKTRGRLI
+375 GRVI

-401 SNLGLI
+401 SELGLI

-435 AHWYGAKVLLGTAT
+435 AQWYGAKVLLGTAT
-449 PSIESYYNAL
+449 PSIESYHNAL
-459 TGKYGLVE
+459 RGKYGLVE

-474 LQLPQITLIDL
+474 LQLPQITMIDL
-485 QRQYHRKEMYGHFS
+485 QRQYHRKEMYGHFA

-554 TLVCHCCGHSSSAQN
+554 TLVCHCCGHSISAPS

-592 QGLFPEARV
+592 QGLFPEAHV

-615 QTIIDRFA
+615 QTIFDRFA

-690 QTFNTK
+690 QTFDPK
-696 NPVFEFLKTHNYK
+696 NSLYQHLIAHDYQ
-709 GLYHQQIAERE
+709 GLYSEQIAERKA
-720 LFKYPPYQ
+720 FGFPPYH
-728 RLIMLTL
+728 RMIMLTL
-735 RHRDLGRL
+735 KHRDMQRL
-743 EAAATLLQQS
+743 TAASSMLQQR
-753 LQQSFGERVSGVII
+753 LQQVFGSRVSGVIL
-767 PSVTKVNN
+767 PSVARTQNMY
-775 QWVRQIRLRV
+775 VRQIRLTI
-785 ETTANITRAK
+785 EANANIVRAK
-795 ALVKEHI
+795 ELVREHI
-802 AIVQQHEKCK
+802 GFVQQQSACK

>member
-1 MRETE
+1 
-6 SSIEKRNTH
+6 
-15 KNHLSKD
+15 
-22 ENLHISFL
+22 
-30 CCIFALEMTNQ
+30 MTDQ

-51 IADVYTYNIPE
+51 IADVYTYRVVDARE
-62 ALLPIAYRQSPII
+62 ASYGTVAPIGDGRAQALI
-75 GCRVLVPLG
+75 GRRVLVPLG
-84 KKSIIGI
+84 KKSVIGI
-91 IYRQHEGELPANVK
+91 IYRKHEGELPANVK

-111 IIDDTPIVTTEQ
+111 IVDETPIVTAEQ
-123 LKLWEWLSSYY
+123 IKLWEWLSSYY

-162 IQLSPAFLAKEA
+162 IQLAPAYLAQEA
-174 QEQLLGELK
+174 QEQLFGELK

-196 RLAQNYQVER
+196 RLAQNYQMER
-206 RALLDQSGVSG
+206 RLLLEQTGVSG

-239 RQYNGETQ
+239 RQYKGETQ
-247 QPHPLDSQQTKA
+247 KPHTLDSQQSRA
-259 IKEIRESWQ
+259 IEEIRKSWQ
-268 EKNVTLLHGVT
+268 ERNVTLLHGVT

-291 EEVLQQGKQVLY
+291 EEVLQQDKQVLY

-322 GDKLVVYH
+322 GDRLVVYH

-336 ERVEIYNQ
+336 ERVEIYH
-344 VQCSSTEVQHSSK
+344 EVK
-357 LSSEE
+357 GDEAMR
-362 KTILNYIEREALN
+362 REAR
-375 HAEQVETPKTRGRLI
+375 VI

-401 SNLGLI
+401 SELGLI

-435 AHWYGAKVLLGTAT
+435 AQWYGAKVLLGTAT
-449 PSIESYYNAL
+449 PSIESYHNAL
-459 TGKYGLVE
+459 SGKYGLVE

-474 LQLPQITLIDL
+474 LQLPTITMIDL
-485 QRQYHRKEMYGHFS
+485 QRQYHRKEMYGHFA

-554 TLVCHCCGHSSSAQN
+554 TLVCHCCGHSKPTPSPSLKGGEKEVLPVRGEFRGE
-569 HCPKCKTEYR
+569 CPKCGGEMR
-579 TQGFGTERLEEEI
+579 LQGFGTERLEEEI
-592 QGLFPEARV
+592 QGLFPDARV

-690 QTFNTK
+690 QTFDPK
-696 NPVFEFLKTHNYK
+696 NSLYQHLIAHDYQ
-709 GLYHQQIAERE
+709 GLYSEQIAERKA
-720 LFKYPPYQ
+720 FGFPPYH
-728 RLIMLTL
+728 RMIMLTL
-735 RHRDLGRL
+735 KHRDMQRL
-743 EAAATLLQQS
+743 TAASSMLQQR
-753 LQQSFGERVSGVII
+753 LQQVFGSRISGVIL
-767 PSVTKVNN
+767 PSVARTQNMY
-775 QWVRQIRLRV
+775 VRQIRLTI
-785 ETTANITRAK
+785 EANANIVRAK
-795 ALVKEHI
+795 ELVREHI
-802 AIVQQHEKCK
+802 GFVQQQSGCK

>member
-1 MRETE
+1 ML
-6 SSIEKRNTH
+6 IYCFLIK
-15 KNHLSKD
+15 KC
-22 ENLHISFL
+22 SFTCTCVFFVVPL
-30 CCIFALEMTNQ
+30 QQMTNQ

-51 IADVYTYNIPE
+51 IADVYTYRTPSIP
-62 ALLPIAYRQSPII
+62 LQGGRDVI

-84 KKSIIGI
+84 KKSVIGI
-91 IYRQHEGELPANVK
+91 IYRKHEGELPANVK

-111 IIDDTPIVTTEQ
+111 IVDETPIVTAEQ

-162 IQLSPAFLAKEA
+162 IQLSPAYLAKEA

-206 RALLDQSGVSG
+206 RLLLEQAGVSG

-239 RQYNGETQ
+239 RQYKGETQ
-247 QPHPLDSQQTKA
+247 KPHTLDSQQSRA
-259 IKEIRESWQ
+259 IEEIRKSWQ
-268 EKNVTLLHGVT
+268 ERNVTLLHGVT

-336 ERVEIYNQ
+336 ERVEIYN
-344 VQCSSTEVQHSSK
+344 EVK
-357 LSSEE
+357 GDRL
-362 KTILNYIEREALN
+362 K
-375 HAEQVETPKTRGRLI
+375 VKGRVI

-401 SNLGLI
+401 SDLGLI

-435 AHWYGAKVLLGTAT
+435 AQWYGAKVLLGTAT
-449 PSIESYYNAL
+449 PSIESYHNAL
-459 TGKYGLVE
+459 SGKYGLVE

-474 LQLPQITLIDL
+474 LQLPTITMIDL
-485 QRQYHRKEMYGHFS
+485 QRQYHRKEMYGHFA

-554 TLVCHCCGHSSSAQN
+554 TLVCHCCGHSISAPT
-569 HCPKCKTEYR
+569 HCPKCKTELH

-592 QGLFPEARV
+592 RGLFPEARV

-690 QTFNTK
+690 QTFDPK
-696 NPVFEFLKTHNYK
+696 NSLYQHLIAHDYQ
-709 GLYHQQIAERE
+709 GLYSEQIAERKA
-720 LFKYPPYQ
+720 FGFPPYH
-728 RLIMLTL
+728 RMIMLTL
-735 RHRDLGRL
+735 KHRDMQRL
-743 EAAATLLQQS
+743 TAASSMLQQR
-753 LQQSFGERVSGVII
+753 LQQVFGSRVSGII
-767 PSVTKVNN
+767 LPSVARTQNMY
-775 QWVRQIRLRV
+775 VRQIRLTI
-785 ETTANITRAK
+785 EANANIMRAK
-795 ALVKEHI
+795 ELVREHI
-802 AIVQQHEKCK
+802 GFVQQQSGCK

>member
-1 MRETE
+1 M
-6 SSIEKRNTH
+6 
-15 KNHLSKD
+15 L
-22 ENLHISFL
+22 F
-30 CCIFALEMTNQ
+30 
-41 SLYDIILPLA
+41 DIILPLA
-51 IADVYTYNIPE
+51 IADVYTYRVVDARE
-62 ALLPIAYRQSPII
+62 ASYGTAMPIGNGTAMPNGYRTATPIGDGTAQALI
-75 GCRVLVPLG
+75 GRRVLVPLG

-91 IYRQHEGELPANVK
+91 IYRKHEGELPENVK

-111 IIDDTPIVTTEQ
+111 IIDDTPIVTSQQ
-123 LKLWEWLSSYY
+123 LQLWDWLSSYY

-162 IQLSPAFLAKEA
+162 IQLAPAYLAKEA

-206 RALLDQSGVSG
+206 RLLLEQSGVSG

-231 EERPISRL
+231 EEHPISRL
-239 RQYNGETQ
+239 RQYRGETQ
-247 QPHPLDSQQTKA
+247 LPHNLDNQQSRA
-259 IKEIRESWQ
+259 IAEIRKSWQ

-291 EEVLQQGKQVLY
+291 EEVLKQGKQVLY

-336 ERVEIYNQ
+336 ERVEIYHACHGTPDIGRPEPYGTAKGLLDDQ
-344 VQCSSTEVQHSSK
+344 RPIG
-357 LSSEE
+357 EE
-362 KTILNYIEREALN
+362 AK
-375 HAEQVETPKTRGRLI
+375 GRVI

-401 SNLGLI
+401 NNLGLI

-435 AHWYGAKVLLGTAT
+435 AQWYGAKVLLGTAT
-449 PSIESYYNAL
+449 PSIESYHNAL
-459 TGKYGLVE
+459 NGKYGLVE

-474 LQLPQITLIDL
+474 LQLPHITLIDL
-485 QRQYHRKEMYGHFS
+485 QRQYHRKEMYGHFA

-539 CPNCDVSMTYHKANR
+539 CPNCDVSMTYHKANH
-554 TLVCHCCGHSSSAQN
+554 TLVCHCCGHSATAPN
-569 HCPKCKTEYR
+569 HCPKCNTEYR
-579 TQGFGTERLEEEI
+579 AQGFGTERLEEEI
-592 QGLFPEARV
+592 HGLFPAARV

-615 QTIIDRFA
+615 QTIIDQFA

-655 LLNQPDFR
+655 LLNQPNFR
-663 SYEHAFQMLEQVSG
+663 SYEQAFQMLEQVSG

-690 QTFNTK
+690 QTFDPK
-696 NPVFEFLKTHNYK
+696 NSLYQHLIEHDYQ
-709 GLYHQQIAERE
+709 GLFAEQIAERKA
-720 LFKYPPYQ
+720 FGFPPYH
-728 RLIMLTL
+728 RMIMLTL
-735 RHRDLGRL
+735 KHRDMQRL
-743 EAAATLLQQS
+743 TTASDLLQQR
-753 LQQSFGERVSGVII
+753 LQQVFGARISGVIM
-767 PSVTKVNN
+767 PSIARTQNMH
-775 QWVRQIRLRV
+775 VRQIRLTI
-785 ETTANITRAK
+785 EANANIARAK
-795 ALVKEHI
+795 EMVREQIKLVL
-802 AIVQQHEKCK
+802 QHATCK
-812 GTIILP
+812 GTIIQP

>member
-1 MRETE
+1 MGNE
-6 SSIEKRNTH
+6 
-15 KNHLSKD
+15 
-22 ENLHISFL
+22 
-30 CCIFALEMTNQ
+30 

-51 IADVYTYNIPE
+51 IAEVYTYRTPSIP
-62 ALLPIAYRQSPII
+62 LQGGRDVI

-91 IYRQHEGELPANVK
+91 IYRKHEGELPASVK

-111 IIDDTPIVTTEQ
+111 IVDEIPIVTAEQ

-162 IQLSPAFLAKEA
+162 IQLSPAYLAKEA

-206 RALLDQSGVSG
+206 RILLEQSGVSG

-239 RQYNGETQ
+239 RQYTGETQ
-247 QPHPLDSQQTKA
+247 MPHALDSQQSRA
-259 IKEIRESWQ
+259 IAEIRESWQ

-291 EEVLQQGKQVLY
+291 EEMLQQGKQVLY

-322 GDKLVVYH
+322 GDRLVVYH

-336 ERVEIYNQ
+336 ERVEIYNNIRVKNQ
-344 VQCSSTEVQHSSK
+344 EPRT
-357 LSSEE
+357 
-362 KTILNYIEREALN
+362 KTGK
-375 HAEQVETPKTRGRLI
+375 VI

-401 SNLGLI
+401 SDLGLI

-435 AHWYGAKVLLGTAT
+435 AQWYGAKVLLGTAT
-449 PSIESYYNAL
+449 PSIESYHNAL
-459 TGKYGLVE
+459 NGKYGLVE
-467 MTERFQG
+467 MMERFQG
-474 LQLPQITLIDL
+474 LQLPQITMIDL
-485 QRQYHRKEMYGHFS
+485 QRQYHRKEMYGHFA

-554 TLVCHCCGHSSSAQN
+554 SLVCHCCGHSTSAPTL
-569 HCPKCKTEYR
+569 CPKCKTEYR

-690 QTFNTK
+690 QTFDPK
-696 NPVFEFLKTHNYK
+696 NSLYQHLIQHDYQ
-709 GLYHQQIAERE
+709 GLYAEQIAERKA
-720 LFKYPPYQ
+720 FGFPPYH
-728 RLIMLTL
+728 RMIMLTL
-735 RHRDLGRL
+735 KHRDIGRL
-743 EAAATLLQQS
+743 DTASSLLQQR
-753 LQQSFGERVSGVII
+753 LHQAFGSRVSGVIV
-767 PSVTKVNN
+767 PSVARTQNMY
-775 QWVRQIRLRV
+775 VRQIRLTIEV
-785 ETTANITRAK
+785 TANIARAK
-795 ALVKEHI
+795 EVVREQSRW
-802 AIVQQHEKCK
+802 VQQQTQCK
-812 GTIILP
+812 GVVILP

>member
-1 MRETE
+1 MGNE
-6 SSIEKRNTH
+6 
-15 KNHLSKD
+15 
-22 ENLHISFL
+22 
-30 CCIFALEMTNQ
+30 

-51 IADVYTYNIPE
+51 IADVYTYRIPSIP
-62 ALLPIAYRQSPII
+62 LQGGRDVI

-91 IYRQHEGELPANVK
+91 IYRKHEGELPASVK

-111 IIDDTPIVTTEQ
+111 IVDETPIVTAEQ

-162 IQLSPAFLAKEA
+162 IQLSPAYLAKEA

-206 RALLDQSGVSG
+206 RVLLEQTGVSG

-226 GIFLE
+226 GIFIE

-239 RQYNGETQ
+239 RQYTGETQ
-247 QPHPLDSQQTKA
+247 MPHALDSQQSRA
-259 IKEIRESWQ
+259 IAEIRESWQ

-291 EEVLQQGKQVLY
+291 EEALNQGKQVLY

-322 GDKLVVYH
+322 GDRLVVYH

-336 ERVEIYNQ
+336 ERVEIYH
-344 VQCSSTEVQHSSK
+344 EVK
-357 LSSEE
+357 GDEAMR
-362 KTILNYIEREALN
+362 REAR
-375 HAEQVETPKTRGRLI
+375 VV

-401 SNLGLI
+401 SDLGLI

-435 AHWYGAKVLLGTAT
+435 AQWYGAKVLLGTAT
-449 PSIESYYNAL
+449 PSIESYHNAL
-459 TGKYGLVE
+459 NGKYGLVE

-474 LQLPQITLIDL
+474 LQLPKITMIDL
-485 QRQYHRKEMYGHFS
+485 QRQYHRKEMYGHFA

-554 TLVCHCCGHSSSAQN
+554 TLVCHCCGHSISAPS

-601 LRMDLDSTRKKDAY
+601 ARMDLDSTRKKDAY

-623 KHEVDILIGTQ
+623 NHEVDILIGTQ

-655 LLNQPDFR
+655 ILNQPDFR

-690 QTFNTK
+690 QTFDPK
-696 NPVFEFLKTHNYK
+696 NSLYQHLIQHDYQ
-709 GLYHQQIAERE
+709 GLYAEQIAERKA
-720 LFKYPPYQ
+720 FGFPPFH
-728 RLIMLTL
+728 RMIMLTL
-735 RHRDLGRL
+735 KHRDMQRL
-743 EAAATLLQQS
+743 TAASDTLHQRLQQA
-753 LQQSFGERVSGVII
+753 FGNRVSGVIV
-767 PSVTKVNN
+767 PNVARTQNMY
-775 QWVRQIRLRV
+775 VRQIRLTIEV
-785 ETTANITRAK
+785 TANIARAK
-795 ALVKEHI
+795 EVVREQSRW
-802 AIVQQHEKCK
+802 VQQQTQCK
-812 GTIILP
+812 GVVILP

>member
-1 MRETE
+1 MQ
-6 SSIEKRNTH
+6 IYCFLIK
-15 KNHLSKD
+15 KC
-22 ENLHISFL
+22 SFTCTCVFFVVPL
-30 CCIFALEMTNQ
+30 QKMTNQ

-62 ALLPIAYRQSPII
+62 ALLPIAYRQSPIT

-91 IYRQHEGELPANVK
+91 IYRKHEGELPASVK

-111 IIDDTPIVTTEQ
+111 IVDDTPIVTAEQ

-162 IQLSPAFLAKEA
+162 IQLSPAYLAKAA

-206 RALLDQSGVSG
+206 RILLEQSGVSG

-239 RQYNGETQ
+239 RQYTGETQ
-247 QPHPLDSQQTKA
+247 MPHALDSQQSRA
-259 IKEIRESWQ
+259 IAEIRESWQ

-291 EEVLQQGKQVLY
+291 EEMLQQGKQVLY

-322 GDKLVVYH
+322 GDRLVVYH

-336 ERVEIYNQ
+336 ERVEIYNNIRVKNQ
-344 VQCSSTEVQHSSK
+344 EPRT
-357 LSSEE
+357 
-362 KTILNYIEREALN
+362 KTGK
-375 HAEQVETPKTRGRLI
+375 VI

-401 SNLGLI
+401 SDLGLI

-435 AHWYGAKVLLGTAT
+435 AQWYGAKVLLGTAT
-449 PSIESYYNAL
+449 PSIESYHNAL
-459 TGKYGLVE
+459 NGKYGLVE
-467 MTERFQG
+467 MMERFQG
-474 LQLPQITLIDL
+474 LQLPQITMIDL
-485 QRQYHRKEMYGHFS
+485 QRQYHRKEMYGHFA

-554 TLVCHCCGHSSSAQN
+554 SLVCHCCGHSTSAPTL
-569 HCPKCKTEYR
+569 CPKCKTEYR

-690 QTFNTK
+690 QTFDPK
-696 NPVFEFLKTHNYK
+696 NSLYQHLIQHDYQ
-709 GLYHQQIAERE
+709 GLYAEQIAERKA
-720 LFKYPPYQ
+720 FGFPPYH
-728 RLIMLTL
+728 RMIMLTL
-735 RHRDLGRL
+735 KHRDIGRL
-743 EAAATLLQQS
+743 DTASSLLQQR
-753 LQQSFGERVSGVII
+753 LHQAFGSRVSGVIV
-767 PSVTKVNN
+767 PSVARTQNMY
-775 QWVRQIRLRV
+775 VRQIRLTIEV
-785 ETTANITRAK
+785 TANIARAK
-795 ALVKEHI
+795 EVVREQSRW
-802 AIVQQHEKCK
+802 VQQQTQCK
-812 GTIILP
+812 GVVILP

>member
-1 MRETE
+1 ML
-6 SSIEKRNTH
+6 IYCFLIK
-15 KNHLSKD
+15 KC
-22 ENLHISFL
+22 SFTCTCVFFVVPL
-30 CCIFALEMTNQ
+30 QQMTNQ

-51 IADVYTYNIPE
+51 IADVYTYRVVDARGASYGTAAPIGDGRAQ
-62 ALLPIAYRQSPII
+62 ALI

-84 KKSIIGI
+84 KKSVIGI
-91 IYRQHEGELPANVK
+91 IYRKHEGELPANIK

-111 IIDDTPIVTTEQ
+111 IVDETPIVTAEQ
-123 LKLWEWLSSYY
+123 IKLWEWLSSYY

-162 IQLSPAFLAKEA
+162 IQLAPAYLAQEA
-174 QEQLLGELK
+174 QEQLFRELK

-189 QLVRDFL
+189 QLVQDFL

-206 RALLDQSGVSG
+206 RLLLEQAGVSG

-231 EERPISRL
+231 EEQPISRL
-239 RQYNGETQ
+239 RQYKGDTQ
-247 QPHPLDSQQTKA
+247 KPHTLDSQQSRA
-259 IKEIRESWQ
+259 IEEIRKSWQ

-322 GDKLVVYH
+322 GDRLVVYH

-336 ERVEIYNQ
+336 ERVEIY
-344 VQCSSTEVQHSSK
+344 
-357 LSSEE
+357 
-362 KTILNYIEREALN
+362 
-375 HAEQVETPKTRGRLI
+375 HACHGTLDIGRAEPYGVMGKGRVI

-401 SNLGLI
+401 SELGLI

-435 AHWYGAKVLLGTAT
+435 AQWYGAKVLLGTAT
-449 PSIESYYNAL
+449 PSIESYHNAL
-459 TGKYGLVE
+459 SGKYGLVE
-467 MTERFQG
+467 MKERFQG
-474 LQLPQITLIDL
+474 LQLPTITMIDL
-485 QRQYHRKEMYGHFS
+485 QRQYHRKEMYGHFA

-554 TLVCHCCGHSSSAQN
+554 TLVCHCCGHSISAPS

-677 RAGRTGSQGEVMI
+677 RAGRTSSQGEVMI
-690 QTFNTK
+690 QTFDPK
-696 NPVFEFLKTHNYK
+696 NSLYQHLIAHDYQ
-709 GLYHQQIAERE
+709 GLYSEQIAERKA
-720 LFKYPPYQ
+720 FGFPPYH
-728 RLIMLTL
+728 RMIMLTL
-735 RHRDLGRL
+735 KHRDMQRL
-743 EAAATLLQQS
+743 TAASSMLQQR
-753 LQQSFGERVSGVII
+753 LQQVFGSRVSGVIL
-767 PSVTKVNN
+767 PSVARTQNMY
-775 QWVRQIRLRV
+775 VRQIRLTI
-785 ETTANITRAK
+785 EANANIVRAK
-795 ALVKEHI
+795 ELVREQI
-802 AIVQQHEKCK
+802 GFVQQQSACK
-812 GTIILP
+812 GTIIQP
-818 DVDPM
+818 DVDPI

>member
-1 MRETE
+1 
-6 SSIEKRNTH
+6 
-15 KNHLSKD
+15 
-22 ENLHISFL
+22 
-30 CCIFALEMTNQ
+30 MTNQ

-51 IADVYTYNIPE
+51 IADVYTYRVVDARE
-62 ALLPIAYRQSPII
+62 ASYGTAAPIGNGTATPI

-91 IYRQHEGELPANVK
+91 IYRKHEGELPANVK

-111 IIDDTPIVTTEQ
+111 IIDDTPVVTAEQ

-162 IQLSPAFLAKEA
+162 IQLSPAYLAKEA

-206 RALLDQSGVSG
+206 RVLLEQSGVSG

-226 GIFLE
+226 GVFLE

-239 RQYNGETQ
+239 RQYNGEIQ
-247 QPHPLDSQQTKA
+247 QPHPLDSQQSRA
-259 IKEIRESWQ
+259 IAEIRESWQ

-336 ERVEIYNQ
+336 ERVEIYH
-344 VQCSSTEVQHSSK
+344 EVK
-357 LSSEE
+357 GDEAMR
-362 KTILNYIEREALN
+362 REAR
-375 HAEQVETPKTRGRLI
+375 VI

-401 SNLGLI
+401 SDLGLI

-449 PSIESYYNAL
+449 PSIESYHNAL
-459 TGKYGLVE
+459 NGKYGLVE

-474 LQLPQITLIDL
+474 LQLPQITMIDL
-485 QRQYHRKEMYGHFS
+485 QRQYHRKEMYGHFA
-499 DPLVDR
+499 DPLVDK

-519 QNRRGYAPFLQCPS
+519 QNRRGYAPVLQCTK
-533 CGEVPK
+533 CGEAPK
-539 CPNCDVSMTYHKANR
+539 CPNCDVTMTYHKATNS
-554 TLVCHCCGHSSSAQN
+554 LVCHYCGHSTRIPSK
-569 HCPKCKTEYR
+569 CPKCGGEMR

-601 LRMDLDSTRKKDAY
+601 ARMDLDSTRKKDSY
-615 QTIIDRFA
+615 QQIIDDFA
-623 KHEVDILIGTQ
+623 AHRVDILIGTQ

-655 LLNQPDFR
+655 LLNTPDFR
-663 SYEHAFQMLEQVSG
+663 SYEQAFQMLEQVSG

-690 QTFNTK
+690 QTFNPK
-696 NPVFEFLKTHNYK
+696 NPVFEFLKTHDYE
-709 GLYHQQIAERE
+709 GLYSQQIAERE

-743 EAAATLLQQS
+743 DAAATLLQQR

-767 PSVTKVNN
+767 PSVTKISN

-795 ALVKEHI
+795 ALLKEHI
-802 AIVQQHEKCK
+802 AFVQQHEKCK

>member
-1 MRETE
+1 
-6 SSIEKRNTH
+6 
-15 KNHLSKD
+15 
-22 ENLHISFL
+22 
-30 CCIFALEMTNQ
+30 MTNH

-51 IADVYTYNIPE
+51 IADVYTYNIPD
-62 ALLPIAYRQSPII
+62 ALWPITNRQSPIT
-75 GCRVLVPLG
+75 GRRVLVPLG

-91 IYRQHEGELPANVK
+91 IYRKHEGELPASVK

-111 IIDDTPIVTTEQ
+111 LVDETPIVTTEQ

-162 IQLSPAFLAKEA
+162 IQLSPAYLAKEA

-206 RALLDQSGVSG
+206 RALLEQSGVSG

-247 QPHPLDSQQTKA
+247 QPHPLDNQQSRA
-259 IKEIRESWQ
+259 IAEIRESWQ

-336 ERVEIYNQ
+336 ERVEIYN
-344 VQCSSTEVQHSSK
+344 EVK
-357 LSSEE
+357 GDR
-362 KTILNYIEREALN
+362 REATGK
-375 HAEQVETPKTRGRLI
+375 VI

-401 SNLGLI
+401 SDLGLI

-449 PSIESYYNAL
+449 PSIESYHNAL
-459 TGKYGLVE
+459 NGKYGLVE
-467 MTERFQG
+467 MKERFQG

-485 QRQYHRKEMYGHFS
+485 QRQYHRKEMYGHFA

-505 IREELAKGKQVILF
+505 IREELAKGKQIILF
-519 QNRRGYAPFLQCPS
+519 QNRRGYAPFLQCPN

-554 TLVCHCCGHSSSAQN
+554 TLVCHCCGHSTSAPN

-579 TQGFGTERLEEEI
+579 THGFGTERLEEEI
-592 QGLFPEARV
+592 HGLFPEARV

-615 QTIIDRFA
+615 QAIIDRFA

-655 LLNQPDFR
+655 LLNQPNFR
-663 SYEHAFQMLEQVSG
+663 SYEYAFQMLEQVSG

-690 QTFNTK
+690 QTFDPK
-696 NPVFEFLKTHNYK
+696 NSLYQHLIQHDYQ
-709 GLYHQQIAERE
+709 GLYSEQIAERKA
-720 LFKYPPYQ
+720 FNFPPYH
-728 RLIMLTL
+728 RMIMLTL
-735 RHRDLGRL
+735 KHRDMQRL
-743 EAAATLLQQS
+743 TAASDLLQLR
-753 LQQSFGERVSGVII
+753 LQQVFGSRVSGVIL
-767 PSVTKVNN
+767 PSIARTQNMY
-775 QWVRQIRLRV
+775 VRQIRLTI
-785 ETTANITRAK
+785 EASANITHAK
-795 ALVKEHI
+795 TLLKEQI
-802 AIVQQHEKCK
+802 AFVQQQAPCK

>member
-1 MRETE
+1 M
-6 SSIEKRNTH
+6 
-15 KNHLSKD
+15 
-22 ENLHISFL
+22 HISFL
-30 CCIFALEMTNQ
+30 FCTFAFEMTNQ

-62 ALLPIAYRQSPII
+62 ALLPIAYRLSPIT

-91 IYRQHEGELPANVK
+91 IYRKHEGELPASVK

-111 IIDDTPIVTTEQ
+111 IVDETPIITAEQ

-162 IQLSPAFLAKEA
+162 IQLSPTYLAQEA
-174 QEQLLGELK
+174 QAQLLGELK

-206 RALLDQSGVSG
+206 RMLLEQSGVSG

-247 QPHPLDSQQTKA
+247 QPHSLDSQQSRA
-259 IKEIRESWQ
+259 IAEIRESWQ

-336 ERVEIYNQ
+336 ERVEIYH
-344 VQCSSTEVQHSSK
+344 EVK
-357 LSSEE
+357 GDEAMR
-362 KTILNYIEREALN
+362 REAR
-375 HAEQVETPKTRGRLI
+375 VI

-401 SNLGLI
+401 SDLGLI

-435 AHWYGAKVLLGTAT
+435 AHWYEAKVLLGTAT
-449 PSIESYYNAL
+449 PSIESYHNAL
-459 TGKYGLVE
+459 SGKYGLVE
-467 MTERFQG
+467 MKERFQG
-474 LQLPQITLIDL
+474 LQLPQITMIDL
-485 QRQYHRKEMYGHFS
+485 QRQYHRKEMYGHFA
-499 DPLVDR
+499 DPLVDK

-519 QNRRGYAPFLQCPS
+519 QNRRGYAPVLQCTK
-533 CGEVPK
+533 CGEAPK
-539 CPNCDVSMTYHKANR
+539 CPNCDVTMTYHKATNS
-554 TLVCHCCGHSSSAQN
+554 LVCHYCGHSTRIPSK
-569 HCPKCKTEYR
+569 CPKCGGEMR

-592 QGLFPEARV
+592 HGLFPEARV
-601 LRMDLDSTRKKDAY
+601 ARMDLDSTRKKDAY
-615 QTIIDRFA
+615 QTIIDQFA
-623 KHEVDILIGTQ
+623 NHEVDILIGTQ

-655 LLNQPDFR
+655 LLNTPDFR
-663 SYEHAFQMLEQVSG
+663 SYEQAFQMLEQVSG

-690 QTFNTK
+690 QTFNPK
-696 NPVFEFLKTHNYK
+696 NPVFEFLKAHDYE
-709 GLYHQQIAERE
+709 GLYQQQIAERE

-743 EAAATLLQQS
+743 EAAATLLQQR

-767 PSVTKVNN
+767 PSVTKVSN

-785 ETTANITRAK
+785 ETTANIAQAK
-795 ALVKEHI
+795 ALLKEHI
-802 AIVQQHEKCK
+802 TFVQQHEKCK

>member
-1 MRETE
+1 
-6 SSIEKRNTH
+6 
-15 KNHLSKD
+15 
-22 ENLHISFL
+22 
-30 CCIFALEMTNQ
+30 MTNQ

-51 IADVYTYNIPE
+51 IADVYTYRVSDARE
-62 ALLPIAYRQSPII
+62 ASYGTAAPNGDGTAQALI

-91 IYRQHEGELPANVK
+91 IYRQHEGELPASVK

-111 IIDDTPIVTTEQ
+111 IVDETPIITAEQ

-162 IQLSPAFLAKEA
+162 IQLSPTYLAQEA
-174 QEQLLGELK
+174 QAQLLGELK

-189 QLVRDFL
+189 HLVRDFL

-206 RALLDQSGVSG
+206 RALLEQSGVSG

-226 GIFLE
+226 GVFLE
-231 EERPISRL
+231 AERPISRL
-239 RQYNGETQ
+239 RQYNGEIQ
-247 QPHPLDSQQTKA
+247 QPHPLDSQQSRA
-259 IKEIRESWQ
+259 IAEIRESWQ

-336 ERVEIYNQ
+336 ERVEIYH
-344 VQCSSTEVQHSSK
+344 EVK
-357 LSSEE
+357 GDEAMR
-362 KTILNYIEREALN
+362 REAR
-375 HAEQVETPKTRGRLI
+375 VI

-401 SNLGLI
+401 NNLGLI

-449 PSIESYYNAL
+449 PSIESYHNAL
-459 TGKYGLVE
+459 SGKYGLVE
-467 MTERFQG
+467 MKERFQG
-474 LQLPQITLIDL
+474 LQLPQITMIDL
-485 QRQYHRKEMYGHFS
+485 QRQYHRKEMYGHFA
-499 DPLVDR
+499 DPLVDK
-505 IREELAKGKQVILF
+505 IREELSKGKQVILF
-519 QNRRGYAPFLQCPS
+519 QNRRGYAPVLQCTQ
-533 CGEVPK
+533 CGEAPK
-539 CPNCDVSMTYHKANR
+539 CPNCDVTMTYHKATNS
-554 TLVCHCCGHSSSAQN
+554 LVCHYCGHSTRIPSK
-569 HCPKCKTEYR
+569 CPKCGGEMR

-592 QGLFPEARV
+592 QGLFPKARV
-601 LRMDLDSTRKKDAY
+601 ARMDLDSTRKKDSY
-615 QTIIDRFA
+615 QQIIDDFA
-623 KHEVDILIGTQ
+623 AHRVDILIGTQ

-655 LLNQPDFR
+655 LLNTPDFR
-663 SYEHAFQMLEQVSG
+663 SYEQAFQMLEQVSG

-690 QTFNTK
+690 QTFNPK
-696 NPVFEFLKTHNYK
+696 NPVFEFLKTHNYE
-709 GLYHQQIAERE
+709 GLYSQQIAERE

-743 EAAATLLQQS
+743 DAAATLLQQR

-767 PSVTKVNN
+767 PSVTKVSN
-775 QWVRQIRLRV
+775 QWVRQIRLRI
-785 ETTANITRAK
+785 ETTANIARAK
-795 ALVKEHI
+795 ALLKEHI
-802 AIVQQHEKCK
+802 RWVQQHEKCK

>member
-1 MRETE
+1 
-6 SSIEKRNTH
+6 
-15 KNHLSKD
+15 
-22 ENLHISFL
+22 
-30 CCIFALEMTNQ
+30 MTDR
-41 SLYDIILPLA
+41 LYDIILPLA
-51 IADVYTYNIPE
+51 IGDVYTYNIPE
-62 ALLPIAYRQSPII
+62 SIQYPQI
-75 GCRVLVPLG
+75 GMRVLVPLG
-84 KKSIIGI
+84 RKSIIGI
-91 IYRQHEGELPANVK
+91 IYRRHEGELAPNIK
-105 VRDVLQ
+105 VRD
-111 IIDDTPIVTTEQ
+111 IIQVIDERPIVTSKQ
-123 LKLWEWLSSYY
+123 LQLWEWLAQYY

-162 IQLSPAFLAKEA
+162 IQLSPAYLAKEA

-206 RALLDQSGVSG
+206 RTLLEQSGVSG

-239 RQYNGETQ
+239 RQYTGETQ
-247 QPHPLDSQQTKA
+247 QPHSLDSQQSRA
-259 IKEIRESWQ
+259 IAEIRESWQ

-291 EEVLQQGKQVLY
+291 EEVLQLGKQVLY

-336 ERVEIYNQ
+336 ERVEIYHK
-344 VQCSSTEVQHSSK
+344 VKGDEAMR
-357 LSSEE
+357 
-362 KTILNYIEREALN
+362 REAR
-375 HAEQVETPKTRGRLI
+375 VI

-401 SNLGLI
+401 SELGLI

-435 AHWYGAKVLLGTAT
+435 AGWYGAKVLLGTAT
-449 PSIESYYNAL
+449 PSIESYHNAL
-459 TGKYGLVE
+459 SGKYGLVE

-474 LQLPQITLIDL
+474 LQLPQITMIDL
-485 QRQYHRKEMYGHFS
+485 QRQYHRKEMYGHFA
-499 DPLVDR
+499 DPLVYR

-554 TLVCHCCGHSSSAQN
+554 TLVCHCCGHSTRIPSK
-569 HCPKCKTEYR
+569 CPKCGGEMR

-592 QGLFPEARV
+592 KGLFPDARV
-601 LRMDLDSTRKKDAY
+601 ARMDLDSTRKKDSY
-615 QTIIDRFA
+615 QQIIDDFA
-623 KHEVDILIGTQ
+623 SHRVDILIGTQ

-655 LLNQPDFR
+655 LLNMPDFR
-663 SYEHAFQMLEQVSG
+663 SYEQAFQMLEQVSG

-690 QTFNTK
+690 QTFNPK
-696 NPVFEFLKTHNYK
+696 NPVFEYLKAHDYK
-709 GLYHQQIAERE
+709 GLYQQQIADRE

-735 RHRDLGRL
+735 RHRDLDRL
-743 EAAATLLQQS
+743 DVAATLLQQR

-767 PSVTKVNN
+767 PSVTKVSN

-785 ETTANITRAK
+785 ETTANIARAK
-795 ALVKEHI
+795 ALLKEHI
-802 AIVQQHEKCK
+802 AFVQQQEKCK
-812 GTIILP
+812 GTIIMP

>member
-1 MRETE
+1 
-6 SSIEKRNTH
+6 
-15 KNHLSKD
+15 
-22 ENLHISFL
+22 
-30 CCIFALEMTNQ
+30 MTNQ

-51 IADVYTYNIPE
+51 IADVYTYRVSDA
-62 ALLPIAYRQSPII
+62 ALRAPQQSTDCSGTPLRDGVSPNGYGTATPI

-91 IYRQHEGELPANVK
+91 IYRQHEGELPASVK
-105 VRDVLQ
+105 VRDALQ
-111 IIDDTPIVTTEQ
+111 IIDDTPIVTAEQ
-123 LKLWEWLSSYY
+123 LKLWGWLSSYY

-162 IQLSPAFLAKEA
+162 IQLAPAYLAKEA

-206 RALLDQSGVSG
+206 RVLLEQSGVSG

-226 GIFLE
+226 QIFLE
-231 EERPISRL
+231 EDRPISRL
-239 RQYNGETQ
+239 RQYTGETQ
-247 QPHPLDSQQTKA
+247 MPHALDSQQSRA
-259 IKEIRESWQ
+259 IAEIRESWQ

-291 EEVLQQGKQVLY
+291 KEVLQQGKQILY

-322 GDKLVVYH
+322 GDRLVVYH

-336 ERVEIYNQ
+336 ERVEIYH
-344 VQCSSTEVQHSSK
+344 EVK
-357 LSSEE
+357 GDEAM
-362 KTILNYIEREALN
+362 KREAR
-375 HAEQVETPKTRGRLI
+375 VI

-401 SNLGLI
+401 SDLGLI

-435 AHWYGAKVLLGTAT
+435 AGWYGAKVLLGTAT
-449 PSIESYYNAL
+449 PSIESYHNAL
-459 TGKYGLVE
+459 SGKYGLVE

-474 LQLPQITLIDL
+474 LQLPQITMIDL
-485 QRQYHRKEMYGHFS
+485 QRQYHRKEMYGHFA
-499 DPLVDR
+499 DPLVYR

-539 CPNCDVSMTYHKANR
+539 CPNCDVSMTYHKTNR
-554 TLVCHCCGHSSSAQN
+554 TLVCHCCGHSTIAPN

-690 QTFNTK
+690 QTFDPN
-696 NPVFEFLKTHNYK
+696 NSLYQHLIQHDYQ
-709 GLYHQQIAERE
+709 GLYAEQITERKA
-720 LFKYPPYQ
+720 FGFPPYH
-728 RLIMLTL
+728 RMIMLTL
-735 RHRDLGRL
+735 KHRDMQRL
-743 EAAATLLQQS
+743 TAASDVLQRRLQQA
-753 LQQSFGERVSGVII
+753 FGTRVSGVIV
-767 PSVTKVNN
+767 PSVARTQNMY
-775 QWVRQIRLRV
+775 VRQIRLTI
-785 ETTANITRAK
+785 EANANIARAK
-795 ALVKEHI
+795 EMVREQIRWVL
-802 AIVQQHEKCK
+802 QQTTCK
-812 GTIILP
+812 GTIIQP

>member
-1 MRETE
+1 M
-6 SSIEKRNTH
+6 
-15 KNHLSKD
+15 KNILKIVFSKD
-22 ENLHISFL
+22 ENTRKIVFL
-30 CCIFALEMTNQ
+30 KTKICICVFFVVPLQQMTNQ

-51 IADVYTYNIPE
+51 IADVYTYRVVD
-62 ALLPIAYRQSPII
+62 ARGASYGTAAPIGDGRAQTLI

-84 KKSIIGI
+84 KKSVIGI
-91 IYRQHEGELPANVK
+91 IYRKREGELPANVK

-111 IIDDTPIVTTEQ
+111 IVDETPIVTAEQ
-123 LKLWEWLSSYY
+123 IKLWEWLSSYY
-134 MCTLGEVMAAALPSE
+134 MCTMGEVMAAALPSE

-162 IQLSPAFLAKEA
+162 IQLAPAYLAKEA
-174 QEQLLGELK
+174 QEQLFRELK

-206 RALLDQSGVSG
+206 RLLLEQAGVSG

-239 RQYNGETQ
+239 RQYKGETQ
-247 QPHPLDSQQTKA
+247 KPHTLDSQQSRA
-259 IKEIRESWQ
+259 IEEIRKSWQ

-322 GDKLVVYH
+322 GDRLVVYH

-336 ERVEIYNQ
+336 ERVEIYN
-344 VQCSSTEVQHSSK
+344 EVK
-357 LSSEE
+357 GDRL
-362 KTILNYIEREALN
+362 K
-375 HAEQVETPKTRGRLI
+375 VKGRVI

-401 SNLGLI
+401 SDLGLI

-435 AHWYGAKVLLGTAT
+435 AYWYGAKALLGTAT

-459 TGKYGLVE
+459 SGKYGLVE
-467 MTERFQG
+467 MKERFQG
-474 LQLPQITLIDL
+474 LQLPQISMIDL
-485 QRQYHRKEMYGHFS
+485 QRQYHRKEMYGHFA

-519 QNRRGYAPFLQCPS
+519 QNRRGYAPVLQCTQ
-533 CGEVPK
+533 CGEAPK

-554 TLVCHCCGHSSSAQN
+554 TLVCHCCGHSISAPS

-690 QTFNTK
+690 QTFDPK
-696 NPVFEFLKTHNYK
+696 NSLYQHLIAHDYQ
-709 GLYHQQIAERE
+709 GLYSEQIAERKA
-720 LFKYPPYQ
+720 FGFPPYH
-728 RLIMLTL
+728 RMIMLTL
-735 RHRDLGRL
+735 KHRDMQRL
-743 EAAATLLQQS
+743 TAASSMLQQR
-753 LQQSFGERVSGVII
+753 LQQVFGSRVSGVIL
-767 PSVTKVNN
+767 PSVARTQNMY
-775 QWVRQIRLRV
+775 VRQIRLTI
-785 ETTANITRAK
+785 EANANIVRAK
-795 ALVKEHI
+795 ELVREHI
-802 AIVQQHEKCK
+802 GFVQQQSACK

>member
-1 MRETE
+1 MGNE
-6 SSIEKRNTH
+6 
-15 KNHLSKD
+15 
-22 ENLHISFL
+22 
-30 CCIFALEMTNQ
+30 

-51 IADVYTYNIPE
+51 IADVYTYRTPSIP
-62 ALLPIAYRQSPII
+62 LQGGRDVI

-91 IYRQHEGELPANVK
+91 IYRKHEGELPASVK

-111 IIDDTPIVTTEQ
+111 IVDETPIVTAEQ

-134 MCTLGEVMAAALPSE
+134 MCTLGEIMAAALPSE

-162 IQLSPAFLAKEA
+162 IQLSPAYLAKEA

-206 RALLDQSGVSG
+206 RILLEQSGVSG

-239 RQYNGETQ
+239 RQYTGETQ
-247 QPHPLDSQQTKA
+247 QPHLLDSQQSRA
-259 IKEIRESWQ
+259 IAEIRESWQ

-291 EEVLQQGKQVLY
+291 EEVLLQGKQVLY

-322 GDKLVVYH
+322 GDRLVVYH

-336 ERVEIYNQ
+336 ERVEIYHEVRQ
-344 VQCSSTEVQHSSK
+344 ASHKLVCSMNVHSGHSIGLTPFTPK
-357 LSSEE
+357 GKDFNFE
-362 KTILNYIEREALN
+362 
-375 HAEQVETPKTRGRLI
+375 ETPPSFQGGDGGRLI

-401 SNLGLI
+401 NKLGLI

-435 AHWYGAKVLLGTAT
+435 AQWYGAKVLLGTAT
-449 PSIESYYNAL
+449 PSIESYHNAL
-459 TGKYGLVE
+459 NGKYGLVE

-474 LQLPQITLIDL
+474 LQLPKITMIDL
-485 QRQYHRKEMYGHFS
+485 QRQYHRKEMYGHFA

-505 IREELAKGKQVILF
+505 IREELAKEKQVILF

-554 TLVCHCCGHSSSAQN
+554 TLVCHCCGHSTSAPK

-690 QTFNTK
+690 QTFDPK
-696 NPVFEFLKTHNYK
+696 NSLYQHLIEHDYQ
-709 GLYHQQIAERE
+709 GLYAEQIAERKA
-720 LFKYPPYQ
+720 FGFPPYH
-728 RLIMLTL
+728 RMIMLTL
-735 RHRDLGRL
+735 KHRDMGRL
-743 EAAATLLQQS
+743 EAASGLLQQR
-753 LQQSFGERVSGVII
+753 LQQAFGTRVSGVIL
-767 PSVTKVNN
+767 PSIARTQNMY
-775 QWVRQIRLRV
+775 VRQIRLTI
-785 ETTANITRAK
+785 EANANIARAK
-795 ALVKEHI
+795 EMVREQSRW
-802 AIVQQHEKCK
+802 VQQQTQCK
-812 GTIILP
+812 GVVILP

>member
-1 MRETE
+1 
-6 SSIEKRNTH
+6 
-15 KNHLSKD
+15 
-22 ENLHISFL
+22 
-30 CCIFALEMTNQ
+30 MTNQ

-51 IADVYTYNIPE
+51 IADVYTYRVSDA
-62 ALLPIAYRQSPII
+62 ALRDGVSPNGYGTAMPI

-91 IYRQHEGELPANVK
+91 IYRKHEGELPANVK

-111 IIDDTPIVTTEQ
+111 IVDETPIVTAEQ
-123 LKLWEWLSSYY
+123 IKLWEWLSSYY

-162 IQLSPAFLAKEA
+162 IQLAPAYLAKEA
-174 QEQLLGELK
+174 QEQLFGELK

-196 RLAQNYQVER
+196 RLALNYQVER
-206 RALLDQSGVSG
+206 RLLLEQTGVSG

-239 RQYNGETQ
+239 RQYTGETQ
-247 QPHPLDSQQTKA
+247 QPHSLDSQQSRA
-259 IKEIRESWQ
+259 IAEIRESWK

-291 EEVLQQGKQVLY
+291 EEVLQLGKQVLY

-336 ERVEIYNQ
+336 ERVEIYH
-344 VQCSSTEVQHSSK
+344 EVK
-357 LSSEE
+357 GDEAMR
-362 KTILNYIEREALN
+362 REAR
-375 HAEQVETPKTRGRLI
+375 VI

-401 SNLGLI
+401 SELGLI

-435 AHWYGAKVLLGTAT
+435 AGWYGAKVLLGTAT
-449 PSIESYYNAL
+449 PSIESYHNAL
-459 TGKYGLVE
+459 SGKYGLVE

-474 LQLPQITLIDL
+474 LQLPQITMIDL
-485 QRQYHRKEMYGHFS
+485 QRQYHRKEMYGHFA
-499 DPLVDR
+499 DPLVYR

-554 TLVCHCCGHSSSAQN
+554 TLVCHCCGHSTSAPN

-623 KHEVDILIGTQ
+623 NHEIDILIGTQ

-690 QTFNTK
+690 QTFDPK
-696 NPVFEFLKTHNYK
+696 NSLYQHLIQHDYQ
-709 GLYHQQIAERE
+709 GLYAEQIAERKA
-720 LFKYPPYQ
+720 FGFPPYH
-728 RLIMLTL
+728 RMIMLTL
-735 RHRDLGRL
+735 KHRDMGRL
-743 EAAATLLQQS
+743 EAASGLLQQR
-753 LQQSFGERVSGVII
+753 LHQAFGSRVSGVIV
-767 PSVTKVNN
+767 PSVARTQNMY
-775 QWVRQIRLRV
+775 VRQIRLTI
-785 ETTANITRAK
+785 EANANITRAK
-795 ALVKEHI
+795 EMVREQSRW
-802 AIVQQHEKCK
+802 VQQQTQCK
-812 GTIILP
+812 GVVILP

>member
-1 MRETE
+1 MQ
-6 SSIEKRNTH
+6 
-15 KNHLSKD
+15 
-22 ENLHISFL
+22 F
-30 CCIFALEMTNQ
+30 
-41 SLYDIILPLA
+41 DIILPLA
-51 IADVYTYNIPE
+51 IADVYTYNIPS
-62 ALLPIAYRQSPII
+62 ALLPIANRQSPTT

-91 IYRQHEGELPANVK
+91 IYRKHEGELPASVK

-111 IIDDTPIVTTEQ
+111 IIDETPIVTAEQ

-162 IQLSPAFLAKEA
+162 IQLSPAYLAKEA

-206 RALLDQSGVSG
+206 RILLEQSGVSG

-231 EERPISRL
+231 EERPVSRL
-239 RQYNGETQ
+239 RQYTGETQ
-247 QPHPLDSQQTKA
+247 MPHPLDSQQSRA
-259 IKEIRESWQ
+259 IRKIRESWQ

-322 GDKLVVYH
+322 GEKLVVYH

-336 ERVEIYNQ
+336 ERVEIYH
-344 VQCSSTEVQHSSK
+344 EVK
-357 LSSEE
+357 GDEAMR
-362 KTILNYIEREALN
+362 REAR
-375 HAEQVETPKTRGRLI
+375 VI

-401 SNLGLI
+401 SDLGLI

-435 AHWYGAKVLLGTAT
+435 ANWYGAKVLLGTAT
-449 PSIESYYNAL
+449 PSIESYHNAL
-459 TGKYGLVE
+459 SGKYGLVE

-474 LQLPQITLIDL
+474 LQLPQITMIDL
-485 QRQYHRKEMYGHFS
+485 QRQYHRKEMYGHFA
-499 DPLVDR
+499 DPLVYR

-554 TLVCHCCGHSSSAQN
+554 TLVCHCCGHSTIAPN
-569 HCPKCKTEYR
+569 YCPKCKTEYR

-592 QGLFPEARV
+592 LGLFPDARV

-655 LLNQPDFR
+655 LLNMPDFR
-663 SYEHAFQMLEQVSG
+663 SYEQAFQMLEQVSG

-690 QTFNTK
+690 QTFDPK
-696 NPVFEFLKTHNYK
+696 NSLYQHLIQHDYQ
-709 GLYHQQIAERE
+709 GLYTEQIAERKA
-720 LFKYPPYQ
+720 FGFPPYH
-728 RLIMLTL
+728 RMIMLTL
-735 RHRDLGRL
+735 KHRDMQRL
-743 EAAATLLQQS
+743 TAASDMLQQR
-753 LQQSFGERVSGVII
+753 LQQAFGTRVSGVIL
-767 PSVTKVNN
+767 PSVARTQNMY
-775 QWVRQIRLRV
+775 VRQIRLTI
-785 ETTANITRAK
+785 EANANIARAK
-795 ALVKEHI
+795 EMVREQI
-802 AIVQQHEKCK
+802 MFVQQQATCK